1 MFDAFGAVPKIRIN
15 SFGSVMNG
23 VICDLRDG
31 ILRSITISDSCP
43 YTELRLSDYSLG
55 VSTLFTIWNKKD
67 TWVKLIFDNDLV
79 YEQDCFTFCYTDVLL
94 DVTAIEDDD
103 LVERILLG
111 LFRANAYNYDY
122 FVSNI
127 IDNPDR
133 SKYILFKLLAD
144 GLFVSSYSN
153 IPRDCFIGM
162 PEKYTTKL
170 RQYIMPILDGIT
182 DFDYKIS
189 VIKQGVEE
197 AIRYMDDIDRYNL
210 THRRES
216 LVNFFVTITGVSS
229 EPHRLMVIYE
239 KVLKRF
245 PILVE
250 ENVSGRYTRYLK
262 PFEELVY
269 SLLP

>member
-1 MFDAFGAVPKIRIN
+1 MFDAFGTVPKIRIN

-31 ILRSITISDSCP
+31 MLRSITISDSCP
-43 YTELRLSDYSLG
+43 YTELRLSDYCLG

-67 TWVKLIFDNDLV
+67 TLIKLILDNDLV
-79 YEQDCFTFCYTDVLL
+79 YGQDCFTICYSDVEL
-94 DVTAIEDDD
+94 DVTGITDDD
-103 LVERILLG
+103 LVERLLLG
-111 LFRANAYNYDY
+111 LFRANTYNYEY
-122 FVSNI
+122 FACNI
-127 IDNPDR
+127 TDNPDR
-133 SKYILFKLLAD
+133 KRYILAKLLID
-144 GLFVSSYSN
+144 GLFVPSYSN

-162 PEKYTTKL
+162 PDKYTTKL

-216 LVNFFVTITGVSS
+216 LVSFFVTITGVSS

-239 KVLKRF
+239 KILKRF

-250 ENVSGRYTRYLK
+250 ENFSGRYARYLK